1 LFTYAIQGKNN
12 VVETERSFAMFF
24 SNIDTIE
31 RTVII
36 GLCAYV
42 SLIILLRI
50 SGKRTLSKLNAFD
63 LVVTVAMGS
72 TLSSILINKNVT
84 LAQGITAFLML
95 IGLQYIMAKLAVH
108 ISFINKLIKSEPKIL
123 FLDGEYHTQAM
134 KKERVMKKEILQAA
148 RSQGIS
154 SMTEIEAVV
163 LETDGSISIIKKSDQ
178 QTRETLND
186 VQGFKK
192 S

>member
-1 LFTYAIQGKNN
+1 
-12 VVETERSFAMFF
+12 MFF
-24 SNIDTIE
+24 SNISTIE
-31 RTVII
+31 RTIII

-63 LVVTVAMGS
+63 MVITIAMGS
-72 TLSSILINKNVT
+72 TLSSVLINKNVT
-84 LAQGITAFLML
+84 WAQGTTAFFML
-95 IGLQYIMAKLAVH
+95 IGLQYVIAKLAVH
-108 ISFINKLIKSEPKIL
+108 VSFINKLIKSEPKIL
-123 FLDGEYHTQAM
+123 YIDGDYHTQAM

-154 SMTEIEAVV
+154 SMSEITAVV

-178 QTRETLND
+178 DTRETLND
-186 VQGFKK
+186 VKGYNNL
-192 S
+192 

>member
-134 KKERVMKKEILQAA
+134 NKERVMKKEILQAA

-186 VQGFKK
+186 VQGFNK

>member
-1 LFTYAIQGKNN
+1 
-12 VVETERSFAMFF
+12 MFF
-24 SNIDTIE
+24 SSINTIE
-31 RTVII
+31 RTIII

-72 TLSSILINKNVT
+72 TLSSILINKKVT
-84 LAQGITAFLML
+84 WAQGITAFIML
-95 IGLQYIMAKLAVH
+95 IGLQYVMAKLAVNV
-108 ISFINKLIKSEPKIL
+108 SFINKLIKSEPKIL
-123 FLDGEYHTQAM
+123 YLDGEYHKEAM

-154 SMTEIEAVV
+154 TMKQIDAVV
-163 LETDGSISIIKKSDQ
+163 LETDGSISVIKKSDQ

-186 VQGFKK
+186 VQGYDQ
-192 S
+192 